1 MKTNNKKELCIDIL
15 VDIAAGVLIALGTYN
30 FATAAKFPMSGFN
43 GIGLIFYH
51 LWGLPIGIVALV
63 LNIPVAIACYK
74 TLGRHF
80 MLRSIR
86 SILITSLIMD
96 YVAPLFPL
104 YTGEKI
110 LAMVCTAVLSGL
122 GYAMIFMRDSST
134 GGTDFILLSIK
145 AKKPHLT
152 LGSISFAMESIVV
165 LIGTVLVSK
174 DIDGLIY
181 GLIIN
186 FILSA
191 VMDKFMYGI
200 SSGKL
205 ALIVTDRAD
214 TIAPLI
220 EQTTGRGCTFLKA
233 EGSYSK
239 KDKDVIM
246 CASSRKEMYG
256 VRKAVKKIDPNAL
269 LSSSSRTKPWAKDF
283 RRTSS
288 TLLNAAKIDI
298 MSLSQRSPSRKARA
312 ELMKDRCTSEGDRR
326 AVRRRRSR
334 SASVPMS
341 LSQRSPSRRFAF

>member
-1 MKTNNKKELCIDIL
+1 
-15 VDIAAGVLIALGTYN
+15 
-30 FATAAKFPMSGFN
+30 
-43 GIGLIFYH
+43 
-51 LWGLPIGIVALV
+51 
-63 LNIPVAIACYK
+63 
-74 TLGRHF
+74 

-239 KDKDVIM
+239 RTRM
-246 CASSRKEMYG
+246 SSCAHRAARKCT
-256 VRKAVKKIDPNAL
+256 VCAKLSKSIQTRL
-269 LSSSSRTKPWAKDF
+269 LSSSSRMKPWVKDF

-288 TLLNAAKIDI
+288 NF
-298 MSLSQRSPSRKARA
+298 
-312 ELMKDRCTSEGDRR
+312 LM
-326 AVRRRRSR
+326 
-334 SASVPMS
+334 P
-341 LSQRSPSRRFAF
+341 

>member
-1 MKTNNKKELCIDIL
+1 
-15 VDIAAGVLIALGTYN
+15 
-30 FATAAKFPMSGFN
+30 
-43 GIGLIFYH
+43 
-51 LWGLPIGIVALV
+51 
-63 LNIPVAIACYK
+63 
-74 TLGRHF
+74 

-256 VRKAVKKIDPNAL
+256 VRKAVKKIDPNAFIIIVE
-269 LSSSSRTKPWAKDF
+269 SNE
-283 RRTSS
+283 
-288 TLLNAAKIDI
+288 TLG
-298 MSLSQRSPSRKARA
+298 
-312 ELMKDRCTSEGDRR
+312 EGFSENK
-326 AVRRRRSR
+326 
-334 SASVPMS
+334 
-341 LSQRSPSRRFAF
+341 

>member
-1 MKTNNKKELCIDIL
+1 
-15 VDIAAGVLIALGTYN
+15 
-30 FATAAKFPMSGFN
+30 
-43 GIGLIFYH
+43 
-51 LWGLPIGIVALV
+51 
-63 LNIPVAIACYK
+63 
-74 TLGRHF
+74 

-86 SILITSLIMD
+86 CILITSLIMD

-256 VRKAVKKIDPNAL
+256 VRKAVKKIDPNAFIIIVE
-269 LSSSSRTKPWAKDF
+269 SNE
-283 RRTSS
+283 
-288 TLLNAAKIDI
+288 TLG
-298 MSLSQRSPSRKARA
+298 
-312 ELMKDRCTSEGDRR
+312 EGFSENK
-326 AVRRRRSR
+326 
-334 SASVPMS
+334 
-341 LSQRSPSRRFAF
+341 

>member
-1 MKTNNKKELCIDIL
+1 M
-15 VDIAAGVLIALGTYN
+15 
-30 FATAAKFPMSGFN
+30 
-43 GIGLIFYH
+43 
-51 LWGLPIGIVALV
+51 
-63 LNIPVAIACYK
+63 
-74 TLGRHF
+74 
-80 MLRSIR
+80 
-86 SILITSLIMD
+86 
-96 YVAPLFPL
+96 
-104 YTGEKI
+104 
-110 LAMVCTAVLSGL
+110 LSGL

-256 VRKAVKKIDPNAL
+256 VRKAVKKIDPNAFIIIVE
-269 LSSSSRTKPWAKDF
+269 SNE
-283 RRTSS
+283 
-288 TLLNAAKIDI
+288 TLG
-298 MSLSQRSPSRKARA
+298 
-312 ELMKDRCTSEGDRR
+312 EGFSENK
-326 AVRRRRSR
+326 
-334 SASVPMS
+334 
-341 LSQRSPSRRFAF
+341 

>member
-1 MKTNNKKELCIDIL
+1 M
-15 VDIAAGVLIALGTYN
+15 
-30 FATAAKFPMSGFN
+30 
-43 GIGLIFYH
+43 
-51 LWGLPIGIVALV
+51 
-63 LNIPVAIACYK
+63 
-74 TLGRHF
+74 
-80 MLRSIR
+80 
-86 SILITSLIMD
+86 ITSLIMD

-256 VRKAVKKIDPNAL
+256 VRKAVKKIDPNAFIIIVE
-269 LSSSSRTKPWAKDF
+269 SNE
-283 RRTSS
+283 
-288 TLLNAAKIDI
+288 TLG
-298 MSLSQRSPSRKARA
+298 
-312 ELMKDRCTSEGDRR
+312 EGFSENK
-326 AVRRRRSR
+326 
-334 SASVPMS
+334 
-341 LSQRSPSRRFAF
+341 

>member
-1 MKTNNKKELCIDIL
+1 
-15 VDIAAGVLIALGTYN
+15 
-30 FATAAKFPMSGFN
+30 
-43 GIGLIFYH
+43 
-51 LWGLPIGIVALV
+51 
-63 LNIPVAIACYK
+63 
-74 TLGRHF
+74 
-80 MLRSIR
+80 
-86 SILITSLIMD
+86 
-96 YVAPLFPL
+96 
-104 YTGEKI
+104 
-110 LAMVCTAVLSGL
+110 
-122 GYAMIFMRDSST
+122 
-134 GGTDFILLSIK
+134 
-145 AKKPHLT
+145 
-152 LGSISFAMESIVV
+152 MESIVV

-256 VRKAVKKIDPNAL
+256 VRKAVKKIDPNAFIIIVE
-269 LSSSSRTKPWAKDF
+269 SNE
-283 RRTSS
+283 
-288 TLLNAAKIDI
+288 TLG
-298 MSLSQRSPSRKARA
+298 
-312 ELMKDRCTSEGDRR
+312 EGFSENK
-326 AVRRRRSR
+326 
-334 SASVPMS
+334 
-341 LSQRSPSRRFAF
+341 

>member
-1 MKTNNKKELCIDIL
+1 MIELKKETDRKELFIDIAT
-15 VDIAAGVLIALGTYN
+15 DIIAGILIALGTYN
-30 FATAAKFPMSGFN
+30 FATTAKFPMSGFN
-43 GIGLIFYH
+43 GIALIFYH
-51 LWGLPIGIVALV
+51 LWGLPIGTVALV
-63 LNIPVAIACYK
+63 LNIPVAILCYK
-74 TLGRHF
+74 TLGKKF

-86 SILITSLIMD
+86 SILITSVIMD

-104 YTGEKI
+104 YNGEKI

-134 GGTDFILLSIK
+134 GGTDFILLTIK

-191 VMDKFMYGI
+191 VMDKFMYGL

-205 ALIVTDRAD
+205 AFIVTDKARE
-214 TIAPLI
+214 IAPMI
-220 EQTTGRGCTFLKA
+220 ETATGRGCTFLKA
-233 EGSYSK
+233 EGSYTNLP
-239 KDKDVIM
+239 KDVIL

-256 VRKAVKKIDPNAL
+256 VRKAVKAVDPSAFIVIMESNE
-269 LSSSSRTKPWAKDF
+269 
-283 RRTSS
+283 
-288 TLLNAAKIDI
+288 TLG
-298 MSLSQRSPSRKARA
+298 
-312 ELMKDRCTSEGDRR
+312 EGFN
-326 AVRRRRSR
+326 
-334 SASVPMS
+334 PNM
-341 LSQRSPSRRFAF
+341 

>member
-80 MLRSIR
+80 MLRSVR

-256 VRKAVKKIDPNAL
+256 VRKAVKKIDPNAFIIIVE
-269 LSSSSRTKPWAKDF
+269 SNE
-283 RRTSS
+283 
-288 TLLNAAKIDI
+288 TLG
-298 MSLSQRSPSRKARA
+298 
-312 ELMKDRCTSEGDRR
+312 EGFSENK
-326 AVRRRRSR
+326 
-334 SASVPMS
+334 
-341 LSQRSPSRRFAF
+341 